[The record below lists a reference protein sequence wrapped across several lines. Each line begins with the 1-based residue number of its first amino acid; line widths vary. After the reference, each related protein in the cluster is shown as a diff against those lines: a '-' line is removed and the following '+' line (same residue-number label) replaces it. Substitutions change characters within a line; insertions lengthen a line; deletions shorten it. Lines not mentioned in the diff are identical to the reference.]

1 MDRHPEPELIYGWME
16 ASIYL
21 SIYTYLHVACART
34 FEGSNWSLNN
44 LPTDASK
51 PMEWNDITFL
61 FFFFFL
67 TWHGLYWCD
76 VYLPWFSFS
85 SISKAIHDLP
95 QIGLIWSDDLI
106 WFFFLLYSVQHSTC
120 MIYLG
125 IHNTSYYTIPYS
137 LPFPSHP
144 IHSRPL
150 LDWLDFGYLVF
161 IFIFRF

>member
-1 MDRHPEPELIYGWME
+1 MDG
-16 ASIYL
+16 SIYL
-21 SIYTYLHVACART
+21 SIYLYLSTRGMRTYIWGVKL
-34 FEGSNWSLNN
+34 
-44 LPTDASK
+44 
-51 PMEWNDITFL
+51 ITQQLTYGCKQAYGMKWHHFS